1 MRSMSESSQSD
12 QELLYFWALGD
23 LHYYTP
29 ERWHAYHFQR
39 LAPLYR
45 DLRAL
50 WQREGTPAFCVSPG
64 DIVEA
69 SAPENYQLA
78 RRELTAL
85 LGNIPFYP
93 GLGNHEMWPERERD
107 IDHVDQ
113 LIQDYVTFWGKPVR
127 YYWTEGRVL
136 CVMLDVVGYPEPYF
150 SEETLVF
157 LQTALAKH
165 PGHIA
170 VIFAHC
176 PLYNTVLDRDP
187 ERMLDYHSLTPF
199 FYIQNSDEVRA
210 ILARHGHGC
219 LYISGHTHSGWEAP
233 NLVLTERVDRYPV
246 TLINLMSPWFTGR
259 EKEPGRDEAHSEFE
273 FYVDEPDLVV
283 SFAFHI
289 YLDKAIVRLR
299 DHREQR
305 WMARWD
311 VPLR

>member
-1 MRSMSESSQSD
+1 MKSMSESSQSD

-29 ERWHAYHFQR
+29 ERWRAYHSKR

-50 WQREGTPAFCVSPG
+50 WQREGAPAFCVSPG
-64 DIVEA
+64 DVVET

-78 RRELTAL
+78 KRELTPL

-93 GLGNHEMWPERERD
+93 GLGNHEMWPEREGE
-107 IDHVDQ
+107 IDHIDQ
-113 LIQDYVTFWGKPVR
+113 LIQDYVTFWGKPAR

-150 SEETLVF
+150 TEETLVF
-157 LQTALAKH
+157 LRTALAKH

-187 ERMLDYHSLTPF
+187 ERMLDYHSLIPF
-199 FYIQNSDEVRA
+199 FSIQNSGEVRA
-210 ILARHGHGC
+210 ILARHGNGC

-233 NLVLTERVDRYPV
+233 NLVLTERVGRYPV
-246 TLINLMSPWFTGR
+246 THVNLMSPWFTGY
-259 EKEPGRDEAHSEFE
+259 EKEPGRNETHTEFE
-273 FYVDEPDLVV
+273 FYLDEPDLVA
-283 SFAFHI
+283 SFAFHV

-299 DHREQR
+299 NHRKQR
-305 WMARWD
+305 WMEQWD